1 MRLAVTSGELLR
13 AIKEE
18 TMRMPFALSL
28 ALFSATSTIAHAQD
42 QTVSVGAWTIATSSK
57 ADKFDSC
64 TMSRSANDLDIT
76 FLRTHDGLLLLLDSS
91 KWKLERVTRSLRR
104 TGSPKSATPKAI
116 AAHDDPTMAS
126 QAG

>member
-18 TMRMPFALSL
+18 TMRMPCALSL
-28 ALFSATSTIAHAQD
+28 ALFSATSTIAYAQD
-42 QTVSVGAWTIATSSK
+42 QTVSVGSWTIATSSK

-64 TMSRSANDLDIT
+64 TMSRSTNDLDIT

-91 KWKLERVTRSLRR
+91 KGKLERGKTYDVTLL
-104 TGSPKSATPKAI
+104 A
-116 AAHDDPTMAS
+116 DPQSVQTKTLAE
-126 QAG
+126 